1 MPAPKRAEAVM
12 QRAASMQSIWHLR
25 CREKGKRQTGKGSDF
40 CSLGGALR
48 GNYTE
53 EFMTHFG
60 ALLCAAKLEV
70 WQGHQTNDER
80 YNIGF
85 SGITHH
91 YSLMAFKGLFLAR

>member
-1 MPAPKRAEAVM
+1 MHSFPAKHMVF
-12 QRAASMQSIWHLR
+12 
-25 CREKGKRQTGKGSDF
+25 EKQVEGEKQTGKGSDF
-40 CSLGGALR
+40 CSLGFALR

-60 ALLCAAKLEV
+60 ALLCTAKLEV

-85 SGITHH
+85 SSITHH
-91 YSLMAFKGLFLAR
+91 YTLMAFQKSFF

>member
-1 MPAPKRAEAVM
+1 MSR
-12 QRAASMQSIWHLR
+12 R
-25 CREKGKRQTGKGSDF
+25 GKRQTGKGSDF
-40 CSLGGALR
+40 CSLGFALR

-70 WQGHQTNDER
+70 WQGQQTNDEI

-85 SGITHH
+85 SSIAHH
-91 YSLMAFKGLFLAR
+91 YSLMVFQRAFFSTLGKQGLF